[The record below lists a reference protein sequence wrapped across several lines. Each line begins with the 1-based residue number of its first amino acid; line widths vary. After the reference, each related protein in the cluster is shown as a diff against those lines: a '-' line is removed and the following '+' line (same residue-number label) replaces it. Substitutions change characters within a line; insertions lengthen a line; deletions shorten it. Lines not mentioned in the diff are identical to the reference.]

1 VVIAARIIVVYGMTP
16 FLKQHNE
23 KIPWKWR
30 HLLFWGALRG
40 SICMALALSLPD
52 SLAAKE
58 TITITTFGVVLFT
71 LLVPGLTIEP
81 LVKLLGMNLVD
92 PVKEQYKE
100 LKARLITK
108 KRAANFLAA
117 QFKSGA
123 VSSACFELLN
133 ADLQEQ
139 KDSLKKQIENL
150 HIEDASVKELEIE
163 EVRHRLAELEND
175 CLKELTKEG
184 FITEDGRQR
193 IQLDLP
199 EQ

>member
-1 VVIAARIIVVYGMTP
+1 
-16 FLKQHNE
+16 
-23 KIPWKWR
+23 
-30 HLLFWGALRG
+30 
-40 SICMALALSLPD
+40 
-52 SLAAKE
+52 
-58 TITITTFGVVLFT
+58 
-71 LLVPGLTIEP
+71 
-81 LVKLLGMNLVD
+81 MNLVD